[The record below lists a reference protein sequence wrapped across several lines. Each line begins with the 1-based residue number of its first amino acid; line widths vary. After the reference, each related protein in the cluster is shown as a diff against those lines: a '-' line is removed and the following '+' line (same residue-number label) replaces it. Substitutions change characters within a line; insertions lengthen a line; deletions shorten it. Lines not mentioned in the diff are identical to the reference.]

1 MIGFVGLSH
10 LGIVYGLATAANG
23 FAVVGFDRDAAL
35 CGRLAQGQFP
45 VSEPGLNELFA
56 SNQSRLT
63 FTADATAL
71 AQCRVVFYSLDVPT
85 DDAGHSDLG
94 PLRELIGLTA
104 PHLAPDAT
112 AVILCQVPPGFTR
125 SLKTS
130 LATTG
135 RRLGG
140 HLHYQV
146 ETLVFGNAVA
156 RALQPERYIVGCDDP
171 RAPLPAAY
179 AQWLGAFGCPVL
191 PMRYE
196 SAELA
201 KIAINFF
208 LVSSVATTNTLAEVC
223 EGIGAD
229 WSEIA
234 PALRL
239 DARIGPKAY
248 LTPGLGISG
257 GNLERDLVTVQ
268 HLAAPE
274 RGRPARENLATPNA
288 LAAPLADTSIIT
300 AWQHNSAHRKDWLA
314 RTLREAFARRAL
326 ALDGATIGIWGLAY
340 KENTHSTKNSPSLQ
354 FIAALSACRK
364 QACDPVVKLPADAY
378 PLFSPCATPLAC
390 CRDAHA
396 LVIPTPWPEFRGAD
410 LEAIRAAMPGRILLD
425 PFALLDGERAAALG
439 FDYYRLGAPP
449 RLGAPDNGKA

>member
-10 LGIVYGLATAANG
+10 LGIVYGLATAAKG
-23 FAVVGFDRDAAL
+23 FAVVGFDREAAL
-35 CGRLAQGQFP
+35 CERLAQGQFP

-56 SNQSRLT
+56 ANQTRLT
-63 FTADATAL
+63 FTADARAL

-85 DDAGHSDLG
+85 NDVGHSDLA
-94 PLRELIGLTA
+94 PLRELIALTA
-104 PHLAPDAT
+104 PHLAPDTT
-112 AVILCQVPPGFTR
+112 AVILCQVPPGFTH
-125 SLKTS
+125 SLKAS

-135 RRLGG
+135 QSLGG

-171 RAPLPAAY
+171 RAALPEAY

-229 WSEIA
+229 WSEIT

-268 HLAAPE
+268 HLAAP
-274 RGRPARENLATPNA
+274 
-288 LAAPLADTSIIT
+288 LADTSIIT

-314 RTLREAFARRAL
+314 RTLRAAFARRGL
-326 ALDGATIGIWGLAY
+326 PHDGATLGIWGLAY

-354 FIAALSACRK
+354 FIAGLPACRK
-364 QACDPVVKLPADAY
+364 QAYDPVAKIPAAAV
-378 PLFSPCATPLAC
+378 PLFIQCATPLAC
-390 CRDAHA
+390 CRDASA
-396 LVIPTPWPEFRGAD
+396 LVIATPWPEFRGAD
-410 LEAIRAAMPGRILLD
+410 LSAIRAAMPGHILLD
-425 PFALLDGERAAALG
+425 PFGLLDGERATALG
-439 FDYYRLGAPP
+439 FDYYHLGAPP
-449 RLGAPDNGKA
+449 RLGAPASGPAQI

>member
-10 LGIVYGLATAANG
+10 LGIVYGLATAAKG
-23 FAVVGFDRDAAL
+23 FAVIGFDRDAAL
-35 CGRLAQGQFP
+35 CERLAQGQFP

-56 SNQSRLT
+56 ANQTRLA
-63 FTADATAL
+63 FTADARAL

-85 DDAGHSDLG
+85 DAAGHSDLA
-94 PLRELIGLTA
+94 PLRELIARTA
-104 PHLAPDAT
+104 PHLAPDAN

-135 RRLGG
+135 QPLGG
-140 HLHYQV
+140 HLYYQV

-274 RGRPARENLATPNA
+274 RGRPARKFAV
-288 LAAPLADTSIIT
+288 AAPPLADTSIIT
-300 AWQHNSAHRKDWLA
+300 AWQHNSAHRKAWLA
-314 RTLREAFARRAL
+314 RTLREAFAGRGL
-326 ALDGATIGIWGLAY
+326 PLDDAVIGIWGLAY

-354 FIAALSACRK
+354 FITALPACRK
-364 QACDPVVKLPADAY
+364 QAYDPVVKIPADAF
-378 PLFSPCATPLAC
+378 PLFTQCATPLAC
-390 CRDAHA
+390 CHTASA
-396 LVIPTPWPEFRGAD
+396 LVIATPWPEFRSAD
-410 LEAIRAAMPGRILLD
+410 LGAIHAAMPGRILLD
-425 PFALLDGERAAALG
+425 PFGLLDGERAAALG

-449 RLGAPDNGKA
+449 LLGAPASCPAQT

>member
-10 LGIVYGLATAANG
+10 LGIVYGLATAAKG

-45 VSEPGLNELFA
+45 VSEPGLGELFA
-56 SNQSRLT
+56 ANQARLT
-63 FTADATAL
+63 LTADARAL

-85 DDAGHSDLG
+85 DDAGHSDLA
-94 PLRELIGLTA
+94 PLRELIALTA
-104 PHLAPDAT
+104 PHLTSDAT
-112 AVILCQVPPGFTR
+112 DVILCQVPPGFIR

-130 LATTG
+130 LATAG
-135 RRLGG
+135 QRLGG

-146 ETLVFGNAVA
+146 ETLVFGNAVE

-171 RAPLPAAY
+171 RATLPEAY

-274 RGRPARENLATPNA
+274 RGRPARES
-288 LAAPLADTSIIT
+288 LAATAASLADTSIIT

-314 RTLREAFARRAL
+314 RTLREAFARRGL
-326 ALDGATIGIWGLAY
+326 PLDGATIGIWGLAY

-354 FIAALSACRK
+354 FLDGLPACRK
-364 QACDPVVKLPADAY
+364 QAFDPVVKIPADAF
-378 PLFSPCATPLAC
+378 PLFSQCATPLAC
-390 CRDAHA
+390 CRDADA

-410 LEAIRAAMPGRILLD
+410 LLAIRAALPGRILLD
-425 PFALLDGERAAALG
+425 PFGLLDGERAAALG

-449 RLGAPDNGKA
+449 RRGASASSPAQT